1 MSYDKILLSLT
12 LLILMIIAIY
22 AQIKFMKVIK
32 EENYKLYKIKVLNIT
47 TQLDIKKGTSYEVT
61 YDILGTPK
69 TVVTQNKPKMN
80 PITKKSNIYIS
91 QDNSDKIK
99 PKKNYLTIIIGCA
112 FLICAQI
119 FIAFM

>member
-1 MSYDKILLSLT
+1 MSYDKILLSLV
-12 LLILMIIAIY
+12 LLTLMIIAIY

-69 TVVTQNKPKMN
+69 TVVTQNKPIMN

-119 FIAFM
+119 FIALM